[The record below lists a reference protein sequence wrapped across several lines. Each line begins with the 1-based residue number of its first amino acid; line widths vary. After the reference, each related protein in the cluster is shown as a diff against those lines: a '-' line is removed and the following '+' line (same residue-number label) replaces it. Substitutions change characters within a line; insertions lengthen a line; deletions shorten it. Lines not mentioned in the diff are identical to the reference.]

1 MKARGL
7 TVNKLIQHTRL
18 FLLGSAFVMASLV
31 IVQSCCEVSLDG
43 EAEKLANQA
52 NEGCSANHA
61 QGKMSVVLSKK
72 VENFENSTLLTT
84 WNGALKAFV
93 KPQTLSIKSVDSAT
107 GETDTVRFL
116 ELDGKFAKGLGVTS
130 RVFGT
135 LFQEGGKGSGLLG
148 TSSISRMQEALEVKA
163 PPSDI
168 ETRKFKRI
176 TAFDGMMSQLTGEL
190 PQNGF
195 SNLMADFDPT
205 EQWSLDQARYDPAD
219 AIKYFKDN
227 ADPNRV
233 VRVAVLDTG
242 IDGNHPDL
250 KDAIDAS
257 LAYNAITGKTGI
269 SEVVDK
275 EGHGTHVA
283 GIIAG
288 QGIGRTSG
296 KTSANVL
303 GVAGKFNV
311 KIVPIKVLG
320 DDGTGSTAA
329 MSRGIR
335 YAMQKGVDVISM
347 SLGSGSNYDCLKSQS
362 LSDPAVDDAIAK
374 GIIVVSAAGNESCKL
389 GGECKQQTQNFT
401 NYTVM
406 PCAATNM
413 ACVGSNDYN
422 EAASGF
428 SNFANPDVTKA
439 DYRVA
444 PDIVAPGGRIL
455 STFPTIAGFED
466 YEGVA
471 ILSGTSMATPFVAG
485 IAAILKA
492 TEDKTKYPVNQEKF
506 KAYLL
511 EASYS
516 NDNYKTKF
524 RTGRVD
530 LKALAEYRQ
539 NKYIGGNAAYKA
551 PDIPERKVTVF
562 KYQ

>member
-1 MKARGL
+1 M
-7 TVNKLIQHTRL
+7 NKLIRHSRY
-18 FLLGSAFVMASLV
+18 FLLGSASLLSATV
-31 IVQSCCEVSLDG
+31 IVQSCCEVSLSG
-43 EAEKLANQA
+43 EAEALANKG
-52 NEGCSANHA
+52 NEGCAANHA

-72 VENFENSTLLTT
+72 VENYENNTLLTT

-93 KPQTLSIKSVDSAT
+93 RPQTLSIKSVDSAT
-107 GETDTVRFL
+107 GDTDSVRYL
-116 ELDGKFAKGLGVTS
+116 ELDGRYAKGLGVTS
-130 RVFGT
+130 RVLGT

-148 TSSISRMQEALEVKA
+148 TNTISRMQEALEVKA

-176 TAFDGMMSQLTGEL
+176 TAFDGLMSQLTDEL
-190 PQNGF
+190 PKNGF
-195 SNLMADFDPT
+195 STLMAEFDPS
-205 EQWSLDQARYDPAD
+205 EQWSLDQTRYDPAD

-242 IDGNHPDL
+242 IDGTHPDL

-257 LAYNAITGKTGI
+257 LSYNAITGKTGL

-288 QGIGRTSG
+288 QGKGLLLG
-296 KTSANVL
+296 KTDANIL

-362 LSDPAVDDAIAK
+362 LSDPAVDEAISM
-374 GIIVVSAAGNESCKL
+374 GIIVVSAAGNESCQL
-389 GGECKQQTQNFT
+389 GGECKQQTQSFST
-401 NYTVM
+401 YTVM

-422 EAASGF
+422 EGASSF
-428 SNFANPDVTKA
+428 SNYANPNITEA

-466 YEGVA
+466 YNGVA

-485 IAAILKA
+485 VAAILKA
-492 TEDKTKYPVNQEKF
+492 TEDKTKYPVNQAKF
-506 KAYLL
+506 KAYLQ
-511 EASYS
+511 EASYVS
-516 NDNYKTKF
+516 DTYKTKF
-524 RTGRVD
+524 RAGRVD

-551 PDIPERKVTVF
+551 PAISERKVTAF